1 MTSSFVKFILPL
13 LLFSSVAEARNC
25 LVRETEYLGSRPGP
39 SGQCRITQQP
49 TLEEGLYTFPYLGT
63 RSYRVKFWK
72 ASVVVPSSMR
82 MSYVTRIINRCYGW
96 LVDKE
101 YKEESIDTSTSYSLE
116 NTNLDERIDDESKL
130 LPMSEADMQV
140 KWQEL
145 LRKCG
150 H

>member
-1 MTSSFVKFILPL
+1 MNFSLARIILPL
-13 LLFSSVAEARNC
+13 LLVGSVADAREC
-25 LVRETEYLGSRPGP
+25 LVRETEYLGSSPGTAGRC
-39 SGQCRITQQP
+39 SITQQP

-72 ASVVVPSSMR
+72 ASAVVSSSVR
-82 MSYVTRIINRCYGW
+82 RTYVTRIINRCYGW

-101 YKEESIDTSTSYSLE
+101 YKEEWIDTSTSYSLE

-130 LPMSEADMQV
+130 LPMSETEMQL

-145 LRKCG
+145 LRRCG